1 MPAAFRCIFAGQ
13 CACDCA
19 GFGILYAMDFLPSAI
34 QSKMP
39 APRAVLPS
47 FPCRSRFFLS
57 ALLALALATVWPAQ
71 SQPPESMDATALV
84 RRAVQHRLDAEK
96 SHHPVRYLIHRTD
109 ERHDTTK
116 EILETVDGD
125 VARLVAINGKP
136 LSAEADRAEQARL
149 DTLANHPELQE
160 HRHKSE
166 QKDAERIDRLL
177 ALLPDAF
184 LYRFEGMAACGAGQC
199 YRLSFTPNPQF
210 TPPNMEADLLRGIA
224 GEVWIDP
231 AQERLTRL
239 DGHFIADVEFGFGI
253 IGKLNKGGTV
263 LLEQTDVGGH
273 DWELTRLT
281 LHVTGKALMVKPL
294 SYQITEEA
302 NGFAQV
308 APGLR
313 YRDAI
318 QMLKQ
323 AGP

>member
-1 MPAAFRCIFAGQ
+1 MGS
-13 CACDCA
+13 
-19 GFGILYAMDFLPSAI
+19 GSG
-34 QSKMP
+34 
-39 APRAVLPS
+39 
-47 FPCRSRFFLS
+47 FFLT
-57 ALLALALATVWPAQ
+57 LLAIMFASICAAQ
-71 SQPPESMDATALV
+71 SLPPESMDATALV
-84 RRAVQHRLDAEK
+84 RRAVEHRLDAGK
-96 SHHPVRYLIHRTD
+96 SHRPVRYLIHRTD

-116 EILETVDGD
+116 LIIETADGD
-125 VARLVAINGKP
+125 VARLVAINGKSLP
-136 LSAEADRAEQARL
+136 VEADRAELNRL
-149 DTLANHPELQE
+149 DTLANHPEMQE

-166 QKDAERIDRLL
+166 QKDAERIDHLL

-184 LYRFEGMAACGAGQC
+184 LYRFEGMAACAAGQC
-199 YRLSFTPNPQF
+199 YRLSFTPNPHF
-210 TPPNMEADLLRGIA
+210 TPPNLEADLLRGIA

-239 DGHFIADVEFGFGI
+239 DGHFIADVDFGFGI

-273 DWELTRLT
+273 DWELARLV

-294 SYQITEEA
+294 SFQISEEA
-302 NGFAQV
+302 SGFAQV

>member
-1 MPAAFRCIFAGQ
+1 
-13 CACDCA
+13 
-19 GFGILYAMDFLPSAI
+19 MDFLPSAI

-47 FPCRSRFFLS
+47 FRCSSRFFLS
-57 ALLALALATVWPAQ
+57 ALLALALLTDASAQ

-96 SHHPVRYLIHRTD
+96 SHHPVRYLVHRTD

-116 EILETVDGD
+116 LIIETVDGD
-125 VARLVAINGKP
+125 VARLVAIDGKP
-136 LSAEADRAEQARL
+136 LSTMADRAELNRL
-149 DTLANHPELQE
+149 DTQANHPEMQE

-184 LYRFEGMAACGAGQC
+184 LYRFEGMAACGAGPC
-199 YRLSFTPNPQF
+199 YRMSFTPNPQF
-210 TPPNMEADLLRGIA
+210 TPPDMEADLLRGIA

-294 SYQITEEA
+294 SFQISEEA
-302 NGFAQV
+302 SGFAQI
-308 APGLR
+308 APRLR

-318 QMLKQ
+318 QLLKQ
-323 AGP
+323 TEP

>member
-1 MPAAFRCIFAGQ
+1 MVSP
-13 CACDCA
+13 
-19 GFGILYAMDFLPSAI
+19 PSVM
-34 QSKMP
+34 QSKKM
-39 APRAVLPS
+39 AV
-47 FPCRSRFFLS
+47 CMT
-57 ALLALALATVWPAQ
+57 LLGLAFATVSSAQGQPPAQ
-71 SQPPESMDATALV
+71 MDATALV
-84 RRAVQHRLDAEK
+84 RRAVQNRLDAEK
-96 SHHPVRYLIHRTD
+96 NHRPVRYLIRRTD

-116 EILETVDGD
+116 EIIETVDGD

-136 LSAEADRAEQARL
+136 LPVEADRAELDRL
-149 DTLANHPELQE
+149 DTLANHPEMQE

-231 AQERLTRL
+231 TQERLTRL

-253 IGKLNKGGTV
+253 LGKLNKGGTV
-263 LLEQTDVGGH
+263 LLEQTDVGVH

-294 SYQITEEA
+294 SFQITEEA
-302 NGFAQV
+302 SGFAQV

-313 YRDAI
+313 YREAI
-318 QMLKQ
+318 PMLKQ